1 MSFIFSEMLIQQKV
15 KQNRCNHKKKLKNLF
30 KKAKQTEGMA
40 VEPTT
45 YGKWVKDKCDIDKK

>member
-1 MSFIFSEMLIQQKV
+1 MSPQ
-15 KQNRCNHKKKLKNLF
+15 KKLKNLF